1 MVVNMK
7 WKPNW
12 ASSFLHKTDAWLF
25 EQACQGDEK
34 AAHQLVAKLSPRAH
48 SLAWRMLGDSSE
60 AQDVV
65 QEGFIKLFQSKQF
78 EGASALATYFYVIVT
93 RLCLDRMRVN
103 RAVRFDL
110 SEELQDLLE
119 DESQNPFKDL
129 QAAQSS
135 SLIQKAMMSIK
146 PRQRAVLT
154 LWAYQDA
161 TMSEIAEMME
171 LEVNAVHQLLH
182 RAKINLR
189 EKLEGLGY
197 ETS

>member
-1 MVVNMK
+1 MSGTKISGLPSLSTLADASAFPVVDSTINY
-7 WKPNW
+7 
-12 ASSFLHKTDAWLF
+12 
-25 EQACQGDEK
+25 
-34 AAHQLVAKLSPRAH
+34 KLT
-48 SLAWRMLGDSSE
+48 
-60 AQDVV
+60 
-65 QEGFIKLFQSKQF
+65 
-78 EGASALATYFYVIVT
+78 ASALATYFHVIVT

>member
-1 MVVNMK
+1 MVLNSK

-12 ASSFLHKTDAWLF
+12 VSTFLHKTDAWLF
-25 EQACQGDEK
+25 DQACHGNEK
-34 AAHQLVAKLSPRAH
+34 AAHALVSKLSPKAH
-48 SLAWRMLGDSSE
+48 TLAWRMLGDSVE

-65 QEGFIKLFQSKQF
+65 QEGFIKLFETQQF
-78 EGASALATYFYVIVT
+78 EGASALATYFHVIVT

-103 RAVRFDL
+103 RSVGFDL
-110 SEELQDLLE
+110 SDELQDLVE

-129 QAAQSS
+129 QVAQSS
-135 SLIQKAMMSIK
+135 SLIQKAMMQLK

-154 LWAYQDA
+154 LWAYQD
-161 TMSEIAEMME
+161 TTTSEIASIMA

-197 ETS
+197 EPS

>member
-1 MVVNMK
+1 MVLNLK
-7 WKPNW
+7 WKPTW
-12 ASSFLHKTDAWLF
+12 ASSFLHKSDAWLF
-25 EQACQGDEK
+25 EQANKGDEK
-34 AAHQLVAKLSPRAH
+34 AANQIVAKLSPRAH

-60 AQDVV
+60 AQDIV
-65 QEGFIKLFQSKQF
+65 QESFIKLFETKQF
-78 EGASALATYFYVIVT
+78 EGASALASYFHVIVT
-93 RLCLDRMRVN
+93 RLCLDRMRVKGG
-103 RAVRFDL
+103 VKFDL
-110 SEELQDLLE
+110 SEELQDLVV

-129 QAAQSS
+129 QVAQSS

-161 TMSEIAEMME
+161 TVSEIASMME

-189 EKLEGLGY
+189 EKLEAMGY
-197 ETS
+197 ES